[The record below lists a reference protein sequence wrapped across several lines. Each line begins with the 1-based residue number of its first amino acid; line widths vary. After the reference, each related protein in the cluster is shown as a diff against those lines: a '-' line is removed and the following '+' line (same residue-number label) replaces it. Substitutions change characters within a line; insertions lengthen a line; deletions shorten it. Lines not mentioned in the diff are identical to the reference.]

1 MGGDMVGR
9 ASESV
14 RTFRLPVCLSR
25 ALPQVLL
32 TVGSG
37 GFQRMRLR
45 AFKESFLVQAG
56 SNPAYE
62 SRPTDQPGR

>member
-14 RTFRLPVCLSR
+14 RTFRLPICLSR

-32 TVGSG
+32 TVG
-37 GFQRMRLR
+37 GFQRMRFR
-45 AFKESFLVQAG
+45 AFKENSLVKAG
-56 SNPAYE
+56 SNAA
-62 SRPTDQPGR
+62 